1 VQALPYGFYPRYR
14 LLVAYFLGRK
24 GWSVDQLLQT
34 RLTEEEATAI
44 MRADTLAMRDV
55 SLAWVMPDQSVRTV
69 GTGWKEQ
76 REYLAHQSSRIGDLL
91 VGTQPLI
98 KRP

>member
-1 VQALPYGFYPRYR
+1 
-14 LLVAYFLGRK
+14 
-24 GWSVDQLLQT
+24 
-34 RLTEEEATAI
+34 

-98 KRP
+98 KRPRGRCHSVWLFTPSAGTMRCALPNPYPQDTSRAFHTNSDSQYR